1 MQGARV
7 GTPLR
12 TAAQV
17 WPVVTVKVCDV
28 PVEVLTCTS
37 RPRVVSTTSY
47 VVDLPSRVTDLTVA
61 PAGNV
66 CPIVSVQPAG
76 AETTWVV
83 YRLPFREADAVI
95 VPSPTLRSFT
105 ERPGQDSGTSGT
117 TERLLAGTLGSMP
130 RKWWITGHW
139 TPYEDQACMNIAR
152 SRKST
157 NGSYSGLGE
166 ISGKAPGISRSSWLA
181 IDFM

>member
-76 AETTWVV
+76 AETWVV
-83 YRLPFREADAVI
+83 YCLPFREADAVM
-95 VPSPTLRSFT
+95 VPLPTLRFCT
-105 ERPGQDSGTSGT
+105 ESPGQESGMSGT
-117 TERLLAGTLGSMP
+117 TERLPAGTLGSMP
-130 RKWWITGHW
+130 RKLWI
-139 TPYEDQACMNIAR
+139 
-152 SRKST
+152 
-157 NGSYSGLGE
+157 
-166 ISGKAPGISRSSWLA
+166 
-181 IDFM
+181 